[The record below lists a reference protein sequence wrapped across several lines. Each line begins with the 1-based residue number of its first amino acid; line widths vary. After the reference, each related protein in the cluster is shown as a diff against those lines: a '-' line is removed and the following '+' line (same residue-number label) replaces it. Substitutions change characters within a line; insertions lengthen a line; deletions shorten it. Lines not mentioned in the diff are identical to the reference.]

1 MTQDLFATIDS
12 LDRETAG
19 LILEKLILQL
29 RNALD
34 NDARNAVQD
43 EGDAKELIHVV
54 EKSLDVDVEPALHAG
69 GEEVIQLLRF
79 AAEEPVVRE
88 TLREILAHPPS
99 DRQMAVDAVIT
110 DPFILG
116 ALATLLQTR
125 FKIHVKSSGG
135 RKSYEVEV
143 GKEASNT
150 AGIVSLLKRLW
161 NPDA

>member
-19 LILEKLILQL
+19 LVLERLTFRL
-29 RNALD
+29 RDELD

-43 EGDAKELIHVV
+43 EADAKELVRAV
-54 EKSLDVDVEPALHAG
+54 EKSLDVDVEPTTHAG
-69 GEEVIQLLRF
+69 REEVIQLLRF
-79 AAEEPVVRE
+79 AAEEPAAAE
-88 TLREILAHPPS
+88 TLREILAHLPS

-116 ALATLLQTR
+116 ALVTLLQTR

-143 GKEASNT
+143 GKEAGST
-150 AGIVSLLKRLW
+150 AGIVSLLKRVW
-161 NPDA
+161 NPNA